1 MKPSAIKVSLGFDV
15 RMIGAI
21 ELLLGQ
27 LSEGMIFVKDIY
39 RADGIICLLAA
50 AMVVFGH
57 ETEER

>member
-1 MKPSAIKVSLGFDV
+1 VAGDSFDA

-27 LSEGMIFVKDIY
+27 LSEGMIIVKDIY
-39 RADGIICLLAA
+39 RADGNICLLTA
-50 AMVVFGH
+50 AMVGFGH